1 MRKLILYFVFSC
13 MQSILSENTQWIGE
27 YRIIKLKTKWKLVFL
42 QLTVAVKKFNPNDL
56 LKDFSINR
64 EIKHTHLIHYFG
76 LMIQADQSIMLVMEY
91 ANYKSLYDCLTATNS
106 KFEYSVLILLD
117 FIKQIL
123 SALTYFE
130 KKLIVHKNIS
140 IRNYLVFSKSLV
152 RIHVSF
158 SVLFYATIQCLN

>member
-1 MRKLILYFVFSC
+1 
-13 MQSILSENTQWIGE
+13 
-27 YRIIKLKTKWKLVFL
+27 
-42 QLTVAVKKFNPNDL
+42 
-56 LKDFSINR
+56 
-64 EIKHTHLIHYFG
+64 
-76 LMIQADQSIMLVMEY
+76 MEY